1 MLIPSFLKVMFML
14 TTTNI
19 GLLRLL
25 QLSNSTLP
33 VGAYAF
39 SQGLES
45 AVDRGWVNSSSD
57 LHEWIKSQLR
67 SSMTEVDVPLLI
79 RQIKSVSDNDLD
91 KIRYWNHYLLAC
103 RETKELRL
111 GELEMGK
118 AIARL
123 LSALDVS
130 FLMSKDSDF
139 TFLTGFAVAS
149 VAWKL
154 DSKVAATGYIWAW
167 LESQVSAATKIFPLG
182 QNCAQGLL
190 SQLITHVPAVIE
202 KAHGIKDRE
211 IGCSL
216 PALAIASSW
225 HEDQYSR
232 LFRS

>member
-1 MLIPSFLKVMFML
+1 ML

-45 AVDRGWVNSSSD
+45 AVERSWVSSSED
-57 LHEWIKSQLR
+57 LEDWIESQLK
-67 SSMTEVDVPLLI
+67 SSITEIDVPLLI
-79 RQIKSVSDNDLD
+79 RQIQSVGANDLEQ
-91 KIRYWNHYLLAC
+91 IRYWNHYLLAC

-111 GELEMGK
+111 SELDMGK

-123 LSALDVS
+123 LNALNIS
-130 FLMSKDSDF
+130 FLMNKDSEF
-139 TFLTGFAVAS
+139 TFLTGFAIAS
-149 VAWKL
+149 VAWNL
-154 DSKVAATGYIWAW
+154 DSKVAATGYVWAW
-167 LESQVSAATKIFPLG
+167 LESQVSAATKLLPLG
-182 QNCAQGLL
+182 QNSAQKLL
-190 SQLITHVPAVIE
+190 SQLISYVPAAIE
-202 KAHGIKDRE
+202 RAHRIKDQE

>member
-1 MLIPSFLKVMFML
+1 MLIPSSLKVMFML

-45 AVDRGWVNSSSD
+45 AVDKGWVNSASD
-57 LHEWIKSQLR
+57 LHEWIKSQLQ

-79 RQIKSVSDNDLD
+79 RQIKSVSDSDLD

-123 LSALDVS
+123 LGALDAVS
-130 FLMSKDSDF
+130 YTHL
-139 TFLTGFAVAS
+139 
-149 VAWKL
+149 
-154 DSKVAATGYIWAW
+154 
-167 LESQVSAATKIFPLG
+167 PLPT
-182 QNCAQGLL
+182 
-190 SQLITHVPAVIE
+190 THYV
-202 KAHGIKDRE
+202 
-211 IGCSL
+211 
-216 PALAIASSW
+216 
-225 HEDQYSR
+225 
-232 LFRS
+232 

>member
-1 MLIPSFLKVMFML
+1 ML
-14 TTTNI
+14 TIANV

-45 AVDRGWVNSSSD
+45 AVDRGWVNSPND
-57 LHEWIKSQLR
+57 LQGWIESQLK
-67 SSMTEVDVPLLI
+67 SSMTEIDVPLLI
-79 RQIKSVSDNDLD
+79 RQIKSVGASDLEQ
-91 KIRYWNHYLLAC
+91 IQYWNHYLLAC

-111 GELEMGK
+111 SELEMGK

-123 LSALDVS
+123 LNALDVS
-130 FLMSKDSDF
+130 FLMNKDAEF
-139 TFLTGFAVAS
+139 TFVTGFAVAS
-149 VAWKL
+149 VAWNL
-154 DSKVAATGYIWAW
+154 DSKVAATGYVWAW
-167 LESQVSAATKIFPLG
+167 LESQVSAATKILPLG
-182 QNCAQGLL
+182 QNCAQRVL
-190 SQLITHVPAVIE
+190 SQLITYVPAAIE
-202 KAHGIKDRE
+202 RAHGIKDEE